1 MGHYDTVADALDAR
15 SRNGAIGL
23 ASMPSVYESVLP
35 FWKMTD
41 GLLDELILYPL
52 ELGYHLPRYNRGW
65 PKLSYNQDILQGL
78 KDLSESYGTEITIE
92 NGIGRVKI

>member
-1 MGHYDTVADALDAR
+1 MADALDAR